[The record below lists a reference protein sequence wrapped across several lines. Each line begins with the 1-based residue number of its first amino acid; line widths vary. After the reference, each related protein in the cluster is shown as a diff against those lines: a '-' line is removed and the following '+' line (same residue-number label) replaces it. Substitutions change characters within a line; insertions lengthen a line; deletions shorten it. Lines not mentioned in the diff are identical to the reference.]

1 MKRENRQDYLN
12 WFLLSLFYAYQY
24 LLRVYPST
32 FTDNI
37 RATFNFSAHEFATL
51 STYCIFIYSCMQIP
65 FGILLD
71 RIGIRG
77 LILSSF
83 GLCLTGQFLFT
94 HTQSIECAQ
103 WGRILIGIGA
113 APAFMSTVKMVSDT
127 FSDKHCGIFIGITC
141 TLGTIIVILGN
152 SLLKYICS
160 ITNDWQ
166 KALWYLNMVGVI
178 LFIICLFSLHQNK
191 VDKIKLPKVSF
202 GKTFLSVVT
211 NYRIFLYALLT
222 IGTCSVVTTLS
233 DLWGNTFLITK
244 YHLDDIQAVFYNQFM
259 FAGFLIGGLVVP
271 MLFNGA
277 RKSLRGVRFCC
288 VVLICL
294 FGIIIYGPNQLPS
307 FVLQSVLFALGF
319 FACAD
324 ILCFALAAQLST
336 PQTSGLIV
344 GWVNTVNMLGLT
356 LLQSLVAHS
365 LDKYWSGAVNANGLR
380 LYEAS
385 DYELA
390 LGVLLNTVIMALLIA
405 CLMRTRNISTK

>member
-1 MKRENRQDYLN
+1 MNRDNRQAYLN

-37 RATFNFSAHEFATL
+37 RTIFSCSANEFATL

-71 RIGIRG
+71 RVEVRK
-77 LILSSF
+77 LILIAF
-83 GLCLTGQFLFT
+83 GLCLIGQFLFT
-94 HTQSIECAQ
+94 HTSSIACAQ

-127 FSDKHCGIFIGITC
+127 FSDKLCGIFIGITC
-141 TLGTIIVILGN
+141 TLGTVIIILGN

-160 ITNDWQ
+160 LTSDWQ
-166 KALWYLNMVGVI
+166 KALWCLNGVGVI
-178 LFIICLFSLHQNK
+178 LFIICYFA
-191 VDKIKLPKVSF
+191 LPKSQIVTTKTSENNF
-202 GKTFLSVVT
+202 WKTFWSVVT

-222 IGTCSVVTTLS
+222 IGTCAVVTTLS
-233 DLWGNTFLITK
+233 DLWSNTLLIAK
-244 YHLDDIQAVFYNQFM
+244 YHLSDVQAVFYSQFI
-259 FAGFLIGGLVVP
+259 FAGFLIGALAIP
-271 MLFNGA
+271 MLFNGK
-277 RKSLRGVRFCC
+277 RSLRGVRVCC
-288 VVLICL
+288 IVLICL
-294 FGIIIYGPNQLPS
+294 FATIIYGPSQLPS
-307 FVLQSVLFALGF
+307 FVLQTILFALGF

-336 PQTSGLIV
+336 PQTSGFIV

-356 LLQSLVAHS
+356 LLQYLVAHS

-380 LYEAS
+380 LYEAR

-390 LGVLLNTVIMALLIA
+390 LGVLLNTVILALCIA
-405 CLMRTRNISTK
+405 CFMRSRNIKVK

>member
-1 MKRENRQDYLN
+1 MKQENQKNYLN

-32 FTDNI
+32 FTDSI

-71 RIGIRG
+71 KVGIRG
-77 LILSSF
+77 LVLSSF
-83 GLCLTGQFLFT
+83 GLCLIGQFLFT
-94 HTQSIECAQ
+94 YTKSVECAQ

-113 APAFMSTVKMVSDT
+113 APAFMSTVKMVSDS

-141 TLGTIIVILGN
+141 TLGTTIVILGN
-152 SLLKYICS
+152 SLLKYIYT

-166 KALWYLNMVGVI
+166 KALWYLNIIGVV
-178 LFIICLFSLHQNK
+178 LFIFCLICLSQTKPNK
-191 VDKIKLPKVSF
+191 EKSTVSSIK
-202 GKTFLSVVT
+202 SVVT
-211 NYRIFLYALLT
+211 NYKIFLYALLT

-244 YHLDDIQAVFYNQFM
+244 YNLNDLQAVFYNQFM
-259 FAGFLIGGLVVP
+259 FVGFLIGSLAIP
-271 MLFNGA
+271 MIFNGNH
-277 RKSLRGVRFCC
+277 KSLKGVRTCC
-288 VVLICL
+288 VILICL
-294 FGIIIYGPNQLPS
+294 FGIIIYGPNKMPA
-307 FVLQSVLFALGF
+307 FVLQTILFSFGF
-319 FACAD
+319 FASVD

-344 GWVNTVNMLGLT
+344 GWVNTINMLGLT
-356 LLQSLVAHS
+356 LLQYLVAHA
-365 LDKYWSGAVNANGLR
+365 LDKHWSGSVNANGLR

-385 DYELA
+385 DYEFA
-390 LGVLLNTVIMALLIA
+390 LGILLNTVIISLLIA
-405 CLMRTRNISTK
+405 CLMKNRNTKTK